1 MFLQDAN
8 KHDFKSHLCE
18 CECFFIKV
26 VRAIQAKLL
35 AQSLACGKY
44 LRKFSFCLIIIIFMV
59 FINYCYKFMFFIL
72 QPLVVGIL
80 QYPYLDL
87 IRRNKLMRQIIHLWM
102 SNIQY
107 TIFDTQVNSF

>member
-1 MFLQDAN
+1 M
-8 KHDFKSHLCE
+8 

-44 LRKFSFCLIIIIFMV
+44 LRKCSFCLIIIIFMV
-59 FINYCYKFMFFIL
+59 FIIYCCKFMFFIL

-80 QYPYLDL
+80 QCPYLDL
-87 IRRNKLMRQIIHLWM
+87 IRMYKLMRQIIHLWM
-102 SNIQY
+102 SNTQH
-107 TIFDTQVNSF
+107 TQVNSF